1 MKQII
6 KNVLCVFVLS
16 LFCVINIDN
25 VSADYEIMVNGASSC
40 ELYNDLNKGKHAT
53 GSCIYKNSNFDSYVS
68 GAVWVDNGDKV
79 TVLTDYEPI
88 AAPKEGYGS
97 ECKTVFNKISVKHGN
112 TTYKGYVCADLLKT
126 VELTEEM
133 KNEFIE
139 AGFTEEY
146 SSYWDELA
154 VLKTNHPNW
163 TFIAIDT
170 ELKFSTAVNNEDS
183 GSKSLYQ
190 STSTS
195 TQGYLSTNEGN
206 YDWDKDKFTVYD
218 GSTWYAANYDTVAYY
233 MDPRNFLSDMYI
245 FQFETLAYEPE
256 LHTLE
261 GVETLLEGA
270 YIKQFAQYFMKAAEE
285 HRINPLYLASLSLQ
299 EVGTTKSTAI
309 SGEAF
314 TYDGKTYSGLYNFY
328 NIGATSSSTPVYN
341 GLFYA
346 SKDAKYGRPWDTEEK
361 AIIGGA
367 EFIASSYVKYGQNT
381 SYFKKWNV
389 VANYQ
394 ASKDLEFYKNYTHQ
408 YMTNVKAPSS
418 EAISTYQSLSELGE
432 LDKAYVFYIPIYK
445 DMPEFTALPAKG
457 NPNNRLKSISIND
470 TVIDG
475 FESSEF
481 EYKIYVENSSDTINL
496 TAATINSKAK
506 VTGTGTKNLEVGE
519 NTITLEVKAQNG
531 NLQTYILT
539 VIRAEAPT
547 TDVPLPTVEET
558 LTQAQITY
566 KGEFISNLT
575 FTDKPADFANKIYA
589 VNPNAKVVIK
599 SGDTEKTTG
608 YLATGDIVVVT
619 SGSETIT
626 YNIVLYGDINS
637 DGKINSID
645 LLKVQKHILKDSMLN
660 GVYLESADVNKDGN
674 INAIDLLKVQKHIL
688 GDSYISQQ

>member
-1 MKQII
+1 MKQVI
-6 KNVLCVFVLS
+6 KKILFVFVLS
-16 LFCVINIDN
+16 LFCLLNINY
-25 VSADYEIMVNGASSC
+25 VKADYEIIVNGATSC
-40 ELYNDLNKGKHAT
+40 QLYNDLNNGKYAT
-53 GSCIYKNSNFDSYVS
+53 GSCIYKNSNFNSYVS

-126 VELTEEM
+126 IEITEEM
-133 KNEFIE
+133 KLEFIE

-146 SSYWDELA
+146 SSYWEELA

-170 ELKFSTAVNNEDS
+170 GLKFSTAVNNEDS

-195 TQGYLSTNEGN
+195 TQGYLSTAEGN

-270 YIKQFAQYFMKAAEE
+270 YIKQFAQHFITAAEK
-285 HRINPLYLASLSLQ
+285 HQINPLYLASLSLQ
-299 EVGTTKSTAI
+299 EVGTNKSTAI
-309 SGEAF
+309 SGEEF

-328 NIGATSSSTPVYN
+328 NIGATSGSTPVYN
-341 GLFYA
+341 GLYYA

-394 ASKDLEFYKNYTHQ
+394 ASKELEYYKNYTHQ
-408 YMTNVKAPSS
+408 YMTNVRAPSS

-445 DMPEFTALPAKG
+445 DMPEYTALPAKG
-457 NPNNRLKSISIND
+457 NPNNRLKSVSID
-470 TVIDG
+470 GTKIDG

-481 EYKIYVENSSDTINL
+481 EYKVYVEHTAETVDL
-496 TAATINSKAK
+496 TATTINSKATVK
-506 VTGTGTKNLEVGE
+506 GTGTKTLEVGE
-519 NTITLEVKAQNG
+519 NVITLEVKAENG
-531 NLQTYILT
+531 DLQSYNLT
-539 VIRAEAPT
+539 VVRAEAPVA
-547 TDVPLPTVEET
+547 DEIILNVEEI
-558 LTQAQITY
+558 LTQAEITY
-566 KGEFISNLT
+566 HDEFISNLT
-575 FTDKPADFANKIYA
+575 FTDKPVDFANKIYA
-589 VNPNAKVVIK
+589 VSPTAKVEIK
-599 SGDTEKTTG
+599 HGDEVKTTG
-608 YLATGDIVVVT
+608 YLVTGDTITVT
-619 SGSETIT
+619 SGDEIKT
-626 YNIVLYGDINS
+626 YNVVLYGDINS
-637 DGKINSID
+637 DGTYTVLD
-645 LLKVQKHILKDSMLN
+645 LLKIQKHILKTSLLQ
-660 GVYLESADVNKDGN
+660 GAYLEAADVNKDDKIN
-674 INAIDLLKVQKHIL
+674 IQDLLRIQKAIL
-688 GDSYISQQ
+688 GSAHISQQ